1 MICFFFFVVVL
12 VFSLDTILYLIAAA
26 PTQRHLGLQRAQR
39 DNTMTNCCL
48 ALVGLWWSA
57 FYCTFLVAG
66 SNYSLGG
73 NNEVHLGFIHRRL
86 RTHEKREMQ
95 KEILSIL
102 GLPHRPKPNLAQGKY
117 NSAPLFM
124 LDLYNTISGEERKP
138 AEVELSRY
146 PSPTTGLPLA
156 TDPETA
162 FLNDADLVM
171 SFVNLGKIP
180 RERARCVLVSP
191 ACINR

>member
-1 MICFFFFVVVL
+1 
-12 VFSLDTILYLIAAA
+12 
-26 PTQRHLGLQRAQR
+26 
-39 DNTMTNCCL
+39 MTNCCL

-57 FYCTFLVAG
+57 FYCTFLAAG

-73 NNEVHLGFIHRRL
+73 NNDVHLGFIHRRL

-124 LDLYNTISGEERKP
+124 LDLYNTISGEEKKP
-138 AEVELSRY
+138 VEVKLDRY
-146 PSPTTGLPLA
+146 HSTTQSLPLA
-156 TDPETA
+156 TYQETA
-162 FLNDADLVM
+162 FLNDADMVM
-171 SFVNLGKIP
+171 SFVNLGKITLQSLC
-180 RERARCVLVSP
+180 CVFSVFNP
-191 ACINR
+191 

>member
-1 MICFFFFVVVL
+1 MRSGGIIVARDFFFFYFL
-12 VFSLDTILYLIAAA
+12 VTAA
-26 PTQRHLGLQRAQR
+26 PTLRHLGLRRAQR

-66 SNYSLGG
+66 SNFSLGG

-124 LDLYNTISGEERKP
+124 LDLYNTLSGEEKKP
-138 AEVELSRY
+138 VEVELSRY
-146 PSPTTGLPLA
+146 HSTTQSLPLA
-156 TDPETA
+156 TDQETA
-162 FLNDADLVM
+162 FLNDADMVM
-171 SFVNLGKIP
+171 SFVNLGKT
-180 RERARCVLVSP
+180 S
-191 ACINR
+191 